1 MRCLTKVALIRE
13 KVQPIRPAP
22 WLSVEWPER
31 AHGTATTFFGTW
43 HCISLMP
50 CALFLSIFRCR
61 GPPSPVRFEIQIKL
75 EVNDMAHRNGYKK
88 TGDDYLRARF
98 TMWLNTTLIHAKL
111 RYLETH
117 TQKLDIVPLDD
128 VIAETITDPIDY
140 YAYVERS
147 QTDFDFEE
155 EKLARAF
162 SELPLMRREV
172 LRLLFVEE
180 KTPEEIAQQLQ
191 CSVEMVYKQ
200 KSRALIKLRAALTEG
215 ADD

>member
-1 MRCLTKVALIRE
+1 
-13 KVQPIRPAP
+13 
-22 WLSVEWPER
+22 
-31 AHGTATTFFGTW
+31 
-43 HCISLMP
+43 
-50 CALFLSIFRCR
+50 
-61 GPPSPVRFEIQIKL
+61 
-75 EVNDMAHRNGYKK
+75 MAHRNGHQK

-128 VIAETITDPIDY
+128 IIAETIMDPIDY
-140 YAYVERS
+140 YARIERN

-155 EKLARAF
+155 EKLAKAF

-180 KTPEEIAQQLQ
+180 KTPEEIAQLLQ
-191 CSVEMVYKQ
+191 CSVELVYKQ
-200 KSRALIKLRAALTEG
+200 KSRALVKLRVALTEG
-215 ADD
+215 DD

>member
-1 MRCLTKVALIRE
+1 
-13 KVQPIRPAP
+13 
-22 WLSVEWPER
+22 
-31 AHGTATTFFGTW
+31 
-43 HCISLMP
+43 
-50 CALFLSIFRCR
+50 
-61 GPPSPVRFEIQIKL
+61 
-75 EVNDMAHRNGYKK
+75 MAHRNGHQK

-117 TQKLDIVPLDD
+117 TQKLDVVPLDD
-128 VIAETITDPIDY
+128 ILAETIADPIDY
-140 YAYVERS
+140 YACIERS

>member
-1 MRCLTKVALIRE
+1 
-13 KVQPIRPAP
+13 
-22 WLSVEWPER
+22 
-31 AHGTATTFFGTW
+31 
-43 HCISLMP
+43 
-50 CALFLSIFRCR
+50 
-61 GPPSPVRFEIQIKL
+61 
-75 EVNDMAHRNGYKK
+75 MAHRNGHQK
-88 TGDDYLRARF
+88 TCDDYLRARF

-111 RYLETH
+111 RYMETH

-128 VIAETITDPIDY
+128 VIAETIKDPIDY
-140 YAYVERS
+140 YACIERS

>member
-1 MRCLTKVALIRE
+1 ME
-13 KVQPIRPAP
+13 
-22 WLSVEWPER
+22 ENE
-31 AHGTATTFFGTW
+31 
-43 HCISLMP
+43 
-50 CALFLSIFRCR
+50 
-61 GPPSPVRFEIQIKL
+61 
-75 EVNDMAHRNGYKK
+75 
-88 TGDDYLRARF
+88 
-98 TMWLNTTLIHAKL
+98 KL
-111 RYLETH
+111 R
-117 TQKLDIVPLDD
+117 KAPLDD
-128 VIAETITDPIDY
+128 ILAETIADPIDY
-140 YAYVERS
+140 YACIERS

-155 EKLARAF
+155 EKLARVF